1 MTRASILDGTEGT
14 AQIPVDIVAFHA
26 EGMTDEVAYSIR
38 MFSDVKGRLDV
49 ALTSK
54 EKAGALQ
61 LWGRMV
67 VTIKPLNPAA
77 FGGMDKL
84 TLVSQRWVRQR
95 ARVTEWP
102 PASGNYLE
110 SVEPESYVA
119 LGGEPK
125 QVLAVVKK
133 GRVIF
138 TSLLDPF
145 LQARTRVNSFF
156 YVDSKGKDLPA
167 GAEPGRIAGVRL
179 VWADV
184 RTAENRVTHYRL
196 YRYVPGKPETLSLF
210 PDRISGTQFIDREH
224 NGTVTHA
231 YAVVPAK
238 NDAVGEEVMG
248 IGLDYVEVVQV
259 QPADDTTRPDELRFG
274 HLGFKR

>member
-1 MTRASILDGTEGT
+1 
-14 AQIPVDIVAFHA
+14 VDIVAFHA
-26 EGMTDEVAYSIR
+26 EGINGEVAYSIR
-38 MFSDVKGRLDV
+38 MHSDVKGRLDV
-49 ALTSK
+49 ALASN
-54 EKAGALQ
+54 EKVGSLQ
-61 LWGRMV
+61 LWGRMI
-67 VTIKPLNPAA
+67 VTIKPLDPAA
-77 FGGMDKL
+77 FGGMEKL
-84 TLVSQRWVRQR
+84 TLVSQRWIRQR

-119 LGGEPK
+119 LDGDPN

-156 YVDSKGKDLPA
+156 YVDADGKDLPA
-167 GAEPGRIAGVRL
+167 RADRSRIAGVRL

-196 YRYVPGKPETLSLF
+196 YRYVPGKPDSIHLF
-210 PDRISGTQFIDREH
+210 PDRISGTQFVDREFD
-224 NGTVTHA
+224 GTVTHA

-238 NDAVGEEVMG
+238 NDAAGEEVLG

-259 QPADDTTRPDELRFG
+259 QPSDDLSKQAALHFS